1 MPFLPNITIK
11 RQEWKT
17 EMVGIL
23 FLGLAIF
30 FFMALF
36 SYSPL
41 DPSLNN
47 RLGSDTEIV
56 NLAGRIGAIIADLF
70 YQAVGLGA
78 YIVPLYLLGTFIGLL
93 NTRRYP
99 PWSSL
104 AGGVGLSLCIA
115 IWCFL
120 LQPVC
125 LCHNTEIFSGGA
137 FGKIAGE
144 LLLNL
149 FNPIGTYLFLSVLS
163 AFLLIVT
170 THISP
175 LKITALLVSALI
187 GTGRILLKLGKMTAG
202 IPQKFFRTR
211 AAAKPPARRS
221 IKTIIAE
228 STSDNENDSSRS
240 RIRITKPHK
249 VKTKTPPPSQ
259 GSLAFFR
266 EAGHI
271 TLPSLDLLAGPDPHQ
286 RTAADPESLELKSR
300 QLESKL
306 KDYGVEGR
314 VVEVHPGPV
323 VTMYEFQPAA
333 GIKLSKINSLADD
346 LALAMS
352 AMSVR
357 IVAPI
362 PGKAV
367 VGIEIPN
374 LDREDVNFKELLLSE
389 NYQKGRQALPLA
401 LGKEIDGR
409 PMIADLAK
417 MPHLLIAG
425 STGSGKSVGI
435 NCLICSILFK
445 VTPEQV
451 KFIMVDPKRL
461 ELSVYNHIPH
471 LLLPVVT
478 NPKKAAAA
486 LAWAVD
492 EMERRYQLMSES
504 GTRNI
509 SSYNRYVD
517 KELSRR
523 RQHPEPAPPKNCHDE
538 PTTATEPDNPA
549 PTLEKLPYIV
559 IIIDELADLMMVA
572 SKEVEESITRL
583 AQMARAAGLHL
594 ILATQRPSV
603 DVITGLI
610 KANFPARISFRVSSK
625 IDSRTILDASGA
637 EHLLGNGD
645 MLLLNPGS
653 SSFTRLHGAF
663 ITDEEIRQLSDYL
676 RSQGKPE
683 YQEGMLEKHEAALEQ
698 KGKGRGRKTSTAAE
712 AGADD
717 GDGESY
723 DVLYDE
729 AVAFVSRLKGASAS
743 MLQRKFKIGYN
754 RAARI
759 IETMEREGVVGP
771 AEGSKPRK
779 ILISPIGE

>member
-1 MPFLPNITIK
+1 MPSFPSITIK
-11 RQEWKT
+11 RQEWKA
-17 EMVGIL
+17 EMTGIL
-23 FLGLAIF
+23 FLGLAVF
-30 FFMALF
+30 FFMALL

-41 DPSLNN
+41 DPSLNHSVSG
-47 RLGSDTEIV
+47 RVEIS
-56 NLAGRIGAIIADLF
+56 NLAGRIGALVADLLF
-70 YQAVGLGA
+70 QGVGFGAFILPCYLVGVFVGLISNKQFPPLSSIGGA
-78 YIVPLYLLGTFIGLL
+78 
-93 NTRRYP
+93 
-99 PWSSL
+99 
-104 AGGVGLSLCIA
+104 LSLVFCVA
-115 IWCFL
+115 IWSFL
-120 LQPVC
+120 LQPTC
-125 LCHNTEIFSGGA
+125 MIQGTEVFTGG
-137 FGKIAGE
+137 FVGE
-144 LLLNL
+144 LIGQNLLEL
-149 FNPIGTYLFLSVLS
+149 FNPIGTYLLMSVLIAIS
-163 AFLLIVT
+163 LIVT

-175 LKITALLVSALI
+175 VKIAGLCLSSLVAGGRLLLRAGGWLATLAGRRGKRPSAPEIVIDDDSEQNLP
-187 GTGRILLKLGKMTAG
+187 GPK
-202 IPQKFFRTR
+202 
-211 AAAKPPARRS
+211 RRKK
-221 IKTIIAE
+221 IK
-228 STSDNENDSSRS
+228 
-240 RIRITKPHK
+240 ITKPHFE
-249 VKTKTPPPSQ
+249 PP
-259 GSLAFFR
+259 R
-266 EAGHI
+266 EAPMNQGNLPFLRESGRI
-271 TLPSLDLLAGPDPHQ
+271 TLPSLSLLEDPSPNRKKGPDKEALQ
-286 RTAADPESLELKSR
+286 LKSQ

-306 KDYGVEGR
+306 RDYGVEGR

-389 NYQKGRQALPLA
+389 NYQKSKSILPLA
-401 LGKEIDGR
+401 LGKEIDGV
-409 PMIADLAK
+409 PMISDLAK

-478 NPKKAAAA
+478 NPKRAAAA
-486 LAWAVD
+486 LAWAVE
-492 EMERRYQLMSES
+492 EMERRYSLMSES

-509 SSYNRYVD
+509 ASYNRYVE
-517 KELSRR
+517 KELIRQRR
-523 RQHPEPAPPKNCHDE
+523 NATPAENKPAPD
-538 PTTATEPDNPA
+538 PA
-549 PTLEKLPYIV
+549 AETGENTPPLEKLPYIV

-583 AQMARAAGLHL
+583 AQMARAAGIHL

-663 ITDEEIRQLSDYL
+663 ISDEEIKNLTEYL
-676 RSQGKPE
+676 RSQGLPE
-683 YQEGMLEKHEAALEQ
+683 YHEEMLEKHEEALNKSRKRGSRGAA
-698 KGKGRGRKTSTAAE
+698 GG
-712 AGADD
+712 
-717 GDGESY
+717 GENGSRDEDEGY
-723 DVLYDE
+723 DELYDE

-771 AEGSKPRK
+771 SEGSKPRK

>member
-1 MPFLPNITIK
+1 MTFPTITIK
-11 RQEWKT
+11 RQEWKS
-17 EMVGIL
+17 EIVGIL
-23 FLGLAIF
+23 FLGLAVF

-41 DPSLNN
+41 DPSLNQSV
-47 RLGSDTEIV
+47 GSRTEIT
-56 NLAGRIGAIIADLF
+56 NLAGRIGALVADLL
-70 YQAVGLGA
+70 YQGIGLGA
-78 YIVPLYLLGTFIGLL
+78 FVLPLYLAGVFIGLI
-93 NTRRYP
+93 NNKQYP
-99 PWSSL
+99 PRSSL
-104 AGGVGLSLCIA
+104 AGALGLALCIS
-115 IWCFL
+115 IWSFL
-120 LQPVC
+120 LLPVC
-125 LCHNTEIFSGGA
+125 HIQGVEVFTGGA
-137 FGKIAGE
+137 FGKLAGQYCLE
-144 LLLNL
+144 LL
-149 FNPIGTYLFLSVLS
+149 NPIGTYLLMSVLL
-163 AFLLIVT
+163 ALALIVT

-175 LKITALLVSALI
+175 FRIAALLLTTLLAAGRGLLRMGRRLIALPQRFYAKRRATPKI
-187 GTGRILLKLGKMTAG
+187 AGETA
-202 IPQKFFRTR
+202 
-211 AAAKPPARRS
+211 
-221 IKTIIAE
+221 AE
-228 STSDNENDSSRS
+228 SNPGTTRK
-240 RIRITKPHK
+240 RKKIKITKPHEEQPK
-249 VKTKTPPPSQ
+249 PAPMTQ
-259 GSLAFFR
+259 GSLPFLR
-266 EAGHI
+266 ESGRI
-271 TLPSLDLLAGPDPHQ
+271 TLPSLDLLESPAPRRKRGTDK
-286 RTAADPESLELKSR
+286 ESLELKSQ
-300 QLESKL
+300 QLENKL

-333 GIKLSKINSLADD
+333 GIKLSKITALADD

-374 LDREDVNFKELLLSE
+374 LDREDVNFKELLLSQ
-389 NYQKGRQALPLA
+389 NYQKSKSILPLA
-401 LGKEIDGR
+401 LGKEIDGM
-409 PMIADLAK
+409 PMIADLTK

-445 VTPEQV
+445 VTPDQV

-478 NPKKAAAA
+478 NPKRAAAA
-486 LAWAVD
+486 LSWAVE
-492 EMERRYQLMSES
+492 EMERRYSLMSLS

-509 SSYNRYVD
+509 ASYNRYVV
-517 KELSRR
+517 KELERR
-523 RQHPEPAPPKNCHDE
+523 GREPEPEPEKPNEELAETPPLE
-538 PTTATEPDNPA
+538 P
-549 PTLEKLPYIV
+549 LPYIV

-583 AQMARAAGLHL
+583 AQMARAAGIHL

-663 ITDEEIRQLSDYL
+663 ISDEEIKNLTDYL
-676 RSQGKPE
+676 RSQGRPE
-683 YQEGMLEKHEAALEQ
+683 YQEDMLQKHEEALN
-698 KGKGRGRKTSTAAE
+698 KSKKGRGSRTAGGSE
-712 AGADD
+712 ERG
-717 GDGESY
+717 GDEEGY
-723 DVLYDE
+723 DELYDE

-759 IETMEREGVVGP
+759 VETMEREGVVGP

-779 ILISPIGE
+779 ILIQPIDE

>member
-1 MPFLPNITIK
+1 MA
-11 RQEWKT
+11 
-17 EMVGIL
+17 GIL
-23 FLGLAIF
+23 VLGLAIF
-30 FFMALF
+30 FLIALL

-41 DPSLNN
+41 DPSLNH
-47 RLGSDTEIV
+47 RLGRDV
-56 NLAGRIGAIIADLF
+56 PVANLAGRIGAIVADLLF
-70 YQAVGLGA
+70 QAIGYGS
-78 YIVPLYLLGTFIGLL
+78 YILPLYLFGTFIGLC
-93 NTRRYP
+93 NRKQPP

-104 AGGVGLSLCIA
+104 CGGVGLGLCLA
-115 IWCFL
+115 LWCTL
-120 LQPVC
+120 LQPF
-125 LCHNTEIFSGGA
+125 LPCHNSSLLAGGA
-137 FGKIAGE
+137 FGRIVGD
-144 LLLNL
+144 LLLGL
-149 FNPIGTYLFLSVLS
+149 FNPIGTYLLLSILS
-163 AFLLIVT
+163 AFALIVT
-170 THISP
+170 TNISP
-175 LKITALLVSALI
+175 LRIAALLIFVLLGS
-187 GTGRILLKLGKMTAG
+187 GRLLLRLGRSLLRLSGRCWK
-202 IPQKFFRTR
+202 IRTKASSNR
-211 AAAKPPARRS
+211 TDRK
-221 IKTIIAE
+221 KE
-228 STSDNENDSSRS
+228 STVQPLDGLPKKNERNKN
-240 RIRITKPHK
+240 RIRIIKPHK
-249 VKTKTPPPSQ
+249 AKKRTPQPNQDSPPFLHETGQ
-259 GSLAFFR
+259 
-266 EAGHI
+266 I
-271 TLPSLDLLAGPDPHQ
+271 TLPSLDLLEDPDPH
-286 RTAADPESLELKSR
+286 RKNDADNESLELKSR

-306 KDYGVEGR
+306 RDYGVEGR

-323 VTMYEFQPAA
+323 VTMYEFRPAA
-333 GIKLSKINSLADD
+333 GIKLSKINSLSDD

-389 NYQKGRQALPLA
+389 SYQKSRHALPLA

-409 PMIADLAK
+409 PMIADLTK

-478 NPKKAAAA
+478 NPKRAAAA
-486 LAWAVD
+486 LAWAVE

-509 SSYNRYVD
+509 SSYNRYVE
-517 KELSRR
+517 KELAR
-523 RQHPEPAPPKNCHDE
+523 RQQTPPATTPKPPPETVSAADGQATVTTGNLTENGGTSLPPL
-538 PTTATEPDNPA
+538 A
-549 PTLEKLPYIV
+549 KLPYIV

-645 MLLLNPGS
+645 MLLLNPGT

-663 ITDEEIRQLSDYL
+663 ITDEEIRQLTDYL

-698 KGKGRGRKTSTAAE
+698 KGKGRSRRGATAETGKGENGRE
-712 AGADD
+712 EEVFD
-717 GDGESY
+717 E
-723 DVLYDE
+723 LYDE

-779 ILISPIGE
+779 ILISPIGDD

>member
-1 MPFLPNITIK
+1 MPSFSSITIK

-17 EMVGIL
+17 EMIGIL
-23 FLGLAIF
+23 FLGLAVF
-30 FFMALF
+30 FFMALL

-41 DPSLNN
+41 DPSLNHSVSG
-47 RLGSDTEIV
+47 RVEIA
-56 NLAGRIGAIIADLF
+56 NLAGRIGALVADLLF
-70 YQAVGLGA
+70 QAVGLGA
-78 YIVPLYLLGTFIGLL
+78 FIIPCYLVGVFVGLIS
-93 NTRRYP
+93 NKRYP
-99 PWSSL
+99 PLSSI
-104 AGGVGLSLCIA
+104 GGALSLIFCVA
-115 IWCFL
+115 IWSFL
-120 LQPVC
+120 LQPTC
-125 LCHNTEIFSGGA
+125 LIQGTEVFTGG
-137 FGKIAGE
+137 FVGE
-144 LLLNL
+144 LVGQYLLEL
-149 FNPIGTYLFLSVLS
+149 FNPIGTYLLMSVLIAIS
-163 AFLLIVT
+163 LIIA

-175 LKITALLVSALI
+175 LRIAGLCLSSLFGAGRLLMRAGGWLTTLPGRLRGRRKSPEIIINDDSESPAKGAKKRKKI
-187 GTGRILLKLGKMTAG
+187 K
-202 IPQKFFRTR
+202 
-211 AAAKPPARRS
+211 
-221 IKTIIAE
+221 
-228 STSDNENDSSRS
+228 
-240 RIRITKPHK
+240 ITKPHIE
-249 VKTKTPPPSQ
+249 PPKPAPMTQ
-259 GSLAFFR
+259 GNLPFLKESGR
-266 EAGHI
+266 I
-271 TLPSLDLLAGPDPHQ
+271 TLPSLNLLEDPSPNRRRGPDKEALQ
-286 RTAADPESLELKSR
+286 LKSQ

-306 KDYGVEGR
+306 RDYGVEGR

-389 NYQKGRQALPLA
+389 NYQKSKSILPLA
-401 LGKEIDGR
+401 LGKEIDGV
-409 PMIADLAK
+409 PMIADLTR

-478 NPKKAAAA
+478 NPKRAAAA
-486 LAWAVD
+486 LAWAVE
-492 EMERRYQLMSES
+492 EMERRYSLMSQS

-509 SSYNRYVD
+509 ASYNRYVE
-517 KELSRR
+517 KEIIRR
-523 RQHPEPAPPKNCHDE
+523 RREPEA
-538 PTTATEPDNPA
+538 NPA
-549 PTLEKLPYIV
+549 GEESPELEKLTYIV

-583 AQMARAAGLHL
+583 AQMARAAGIHL

-663 ITDEEIRQLSDYL
+663 ISDEEIKNLTEYL
-676 RSQGKPE
+676 RSQGQPE
-683 YQEGMLEKHEAALEQ
+683 YHEEMLAKHEEALNRS
-698 KGKGRGRKTSTAAE
+698 KKRGGRGAA
-712 AGADD
+712 AGEGGVN
-717 GDGESY
+717 GDEEGY
-723 DVLYDE
+723 DELYDE

-759 IETMEREGVVGP
+759 IEVMEREGVVGP
-771 AEGSKPRK
+771 SEGSKPRK
-779 ILISPIGE
+779 ILISPIEE

>member
-1 MPFLPNITIK
+1 MPPFASITIK

-23 FLGLAIF
+23 FLGLAVF

-41 DPSLNN
+41 DPSLNHSVSG
-47 RLGSDTEIV
+47 RVEIA
-56 NLAGRIGAIIADLF
+56 NLAGRIGALVADLLF
-70 YQAVGLGA
+70 QSVGLGA
-78 YIVPLYLLGTFIGLL
+78 FIIPCYLVGVFIGLVSG
-93 NTRRYP
+93 RGYP
-99 PWSSL
+99 PLSSV
-104 AGGVGLSLCIA
+104 GGAVSLIFCVA
-115 IWCFL
+115 VWCFL
-120 LQPVC
+120 LQPTC
-125 LCHNTEIFSGGA
+125 QIQGTEVFTGG
-137 FGKIAGE
+137 FIGE
-144 LLLNL
+144 LAGQYLLEL
-149 FNPIGTYLFLSVLS
+149 FNPIGTYLLMSVLLAIS
-163 AFLLIVT
+163 LIIA

-175 LKITALLVSALI
+175 LKLAGLCLSSLLAAGKLLVRAGNGLAALPGRFRRQPSGPEIII
-187 GTGRILLKLGKMTAG
+187 GDED
-202 IPQKFFRTR
+202 
-211 AAAKPPARRS
+211 S
-221 IKTIIAE
+221 E
-228 STSDNENDSSRS
+228 SPSRS
-240 RIRITKPHK
+240 PKKRKKIKITKPHIE
-249 VKTKTPPPSQ
+249 TPKAAPMNQ
-259 GSLAFFR
+259 GNLPFLR
-266 EAGHI
+266 ETGRI
-271 TLPSLDLLAGPDPHQ
+271 TLPSLDLLEDPSPQRKKGPDKEALQ
-286 RTAADPESLELKSR
+286 LKSQ

-306 KDYGVEGR
+306 RDYGVEGR

-389 NYQKGRQALPLA
+389 NYQKSKSILPLA
-401 LGKEIDGR
+401 LGKEIDGV
-409 PMIADLAK
+409 PMIADLTK

-478 NPKKAAAA
+478 NPKRAAAA
-486 LAWAVD
+486 LAWAVE
-492 EMERRYQLMSES
+492 EMERRYSLMSQS

-509 SSYNRYVD
+509 ASYNRYVV
-517 KELSRR
+517 KELERR
-523 RQHPEPAPPKNCHDE
+523 GREPQPETQDENGAAAPP
-538 PTTATEPDNPA
+538 
-549 PTLEKLPYIV
+549 LETLPYIV

-583 AQMARAAGLHL
+583 AQMARAAGIHL

-663 ITDEEIRQLSDYL
+663 ISDEEIKNLTEYL
-676 RSQGKPE
+676 RSQGQPE
-683 YQEGMLEKHEAALEQ
+683 YHEEMLAKHEEALN
-698 KGKGRGRKTSTAAE
+698 KSKKRGRGAA
-712 AGADD
+712 GG
-717 GDGESY
+717 GDGENGDEEGY
-723 DVLYDE
+723 DELYDE

-759 IETMEREGVVGP
+759 IEVMEREGVVGP
-771 AEGSKPRK
+771 SEGSKPRK
-779 ILISPIGE
+779 ILISPIEE